1 MATSA
6 VAAMAARARREIQ
19 HRFFAADAVRP
30 DRAIG
35 FDPANRM
42 EQRQFER
49 LRQAGAV
56 HEVSPGR
63 YWLDLPAYDQLLQE
77 RFGRV
82 RLVLLAL
89 FILLVLLAGYGSAG
103 GFR

>member
-63 YWLDLPAYDQLLQE
+63 YWLDLPVYDQLLRE
-77 RFGRV
+77 RFRRV
-82 RLVLLAL
+82 RYILLAVIVL
-89 FILLVLLAGYGSAG
+89 MALLAGYGSAG